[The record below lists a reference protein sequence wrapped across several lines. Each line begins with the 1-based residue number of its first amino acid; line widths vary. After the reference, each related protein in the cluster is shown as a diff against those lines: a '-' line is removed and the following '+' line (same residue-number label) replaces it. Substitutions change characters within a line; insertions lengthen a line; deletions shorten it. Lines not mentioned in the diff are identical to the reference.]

1 MSETIPSADAL
12 RAYLRAR
19 GWTQHLGP
27 ESVWSRDGRYVEVPG
42 DGDPDAIREVLAVVA
57 RAEGLNPADVTA
69 SVRSLAE
76 AAESAAAGSA
86 SDDTG
91 RPLPTRDES
100 AQDCAGG
107 TWRERAVAAEARL
120 AEIRERAETWAA
132 LAPADDWGLTPTDTV
147 AADCGRAILAIT
159 GTGEEASGG

>member
-91 RPLPTRDES
+91 RAVTTRHES
-100 AQDCAGG
+100 
-107 TWRERAVAAEARL
+107 TRARAEAAEAKL
-120 AEIRERAETWAA
+120 TAIRELCDQYGWMSHASWKRS
-132 LAPADDWGLTPTDTV
+132 
-147 AADCGRAILAIT
+147 ILAIT